1 MRFVPAIAAVTL
13 IVLSACSSAQSS
25 PPAAPQNPSPLA
37 ASAAGSVAEPGKPAP
52 DFTLTD
58 VDGASVTLSG
68 LKGKTVVLEWFNP
81 DCPFVE
87 YAYDKAGLADVSRAW
102 AAKGVEWLVINS
114 NKPGAQGSGL
124 DTNRDARAD
133 WKLAPRVF
141 LDETG
146 AVGRAYGAKTTPQMV
161 VVGPDGNVAYIGAYD
176 NAPLGNAEGGAKR
189 AYTEEVLAAV
199 TAGQPAPFA
208 RQKPYGCSVKY

>member
-1 MRFVPAIAAVTL
+1 MPRIAPFAVAL
-13 IVLSACSSAQSS
+13 LAACSSAQSS
-25 PPAAPQNPSPLA
+25 PPAAPQNPAPLA
-37 ASAAGSVAEPGKPAP
+37 ASAAGQVAEPGKPAP
-52 DFTLTD
+52 DFTLAD
-58 VDGASVTLSG
+58 VDGKPVTLSA

-87 YAYDKAGLADVSRAW
+87 YAYDRAGLSDVSRAW
-102 AAKGVEWLVINS
+102 VGKGVEWLIINS
-114 NKPGAQGSGL
+114 NKPGSSGSGL
-124 DTNRDARAD
+124 DTNREARED

-161 VVGPDGNVAYIGAYD
+161 VVAPDGTVAYVGAYD
-176 NAPLGNAEGGAKR
+176 NAPLGNAEGGTKR
-189 AYTEEVLAAV
+189 PYTEDVLAAV